1 MARQQ
6 LERDALAL
14 VTGNYWAGW
23 RHLRLILGVH
33 IIGADSLLAILPREV
48 IQQIAR
54 LAQRPRDCPR
64 FQPLTDAEALQE
76 ESEWEISAEEVR
88 RLCVISEDG
97 KKLTSFTGA
106 LARKMR
112 IPWGS
117 GFQYFELQFFAWS
130 GTTVAIAHHAIQFGV
145 FPEDDD
151 QLALQLMT
159 NRERTASWHISAWYA
174 PFSGPL
180 SGPNMVSCRL
190 SFLFDFDAGHVLLAL
205 NGVVGPRLDLRAEVP
220 LSEILICI
228 EDMDARGPPADRH
241 DPVVTDMISAPSRVP
256 MRMADPD
263 LHDRDDPMDLKPAH
277 MGMCPGYGCF
287 CQEEDF

>member
-1 MARQQ
+1 MTREQ

-14 VTGNYWAGW
+14 VTGNYWATW
-23 RHLRLILGVH
+23 RHLRLVLGVH
-33 IIGADSLLAILPREV
+33 IIGANSLLATLPREV

-54 LAQRPRDCPR
+54 LVVAQRPRNCPR
-64 FQPLTDAEALQE
+64 FEPLTDAQVVQQGSMWNVSTDEM
-76 ESEWEISAEEVR
+76 R
-88 RLCVISEDG
+88 RACVISEGG
-97 KKLTSFTGA
+97 KKLMSFTGA
-106 LARKMR
+106 LARSMR
-112 IPWGS
+112 IPWNP
-117 GFQYFELQFFAWS
+117 GFHYFELQFFAWS

-159 NRERTASWHISAWYA
+159 NQERTMSRHISAWYA

-180 SGPNMVSCRL
+180 SGPNMVSCRM

-205 NGVVGPRLDLRAEVP
+205 NGVVGPRLDLVP
-220 LSEILICI
+220 QSEILICI
-228 EDMDARGPPADRH
+228 EDIDARGPPADAD
-241 DPVVTDMISAPSRVP
+241 DPVVTDLISAPSRVP

-263 LHDRDDPMDLKPAH
+263 LHDHDDPMDLKPAH